1 MPVPP
6 TPATTESAWL
16 LALVDILDDG
26 IVITDAQQRV
36 TWANK
41 GFCQL
46 CGYTLPELIGKNP
59 GRLLQGEY
67 TDQAIVRKIRYALQN
82 NQKCTVD
89 ILNYHKDGHPYWV
102 SLHIAPLVDVMNN
115 IVRFMS
121 IAREIPSPTSA
132 KQ

>member
-16 LALVDILDDG
+16 LALVDVVDDG

-46 CGYTLPELIGKNP
+46 CGYALHELIGKNP
-59 GRLLQGEY
+59 GRLLQGGQ
-67 TDQAIVRKIRYALQN
+67 TDTATVKKIRNALKN
-82 NQKCTVD
+82 NEKCTVD

-102 SLHIAPLVDVMNN
+102 SLHIAPLVDVMDN

-121 IAREIPSPTSA
+121 IVREIPPPDSPTS
-132 KQ
+132 